1 MSPKSSDGE
10 NSFRICVKSEPIF
23 SGWNNRPCLEP
34 WKKCEFAA
42 LIFGQRGFRFDRQIM
57 NARQLCFEV
66 GSLVMGLL
74 FLIFPKP
81 IWAGFCRFCKFT
93 WSGDEEDA
101 FYKIRRD
108 AWKKTYGITPDS
120 LDESKVPKIFNLI
133 GVVFLILAVVFV
145 VLSIVFRN
153 SK

>member
-1 MSPKSSDGE
+1 MTYFK
-10 NSFRICVKSEPIF
+10 
-23 SGWNNRPCLEP
+23 PCLGLGRN
-34 WKKCEFAA
+34 CEFAG
-42 LIFGQRGFRFDRQIM
+42 LIFGKRGFRFGARIM
-57 NARQLCFEV
+57 NTRQLCFEV
-66 GSLVMGLL
+66 GSLIMGLL

-81 IWAGFCRFCKFT
+81 IWVGFCRFCKFT

-120 LDESKVPKIFNLI
+120 LDESKAPKIFRLI
-133 GVVFLILAVVFV
+133 GVGFLILAVVFV
-145 VLSIVFRN
+145 ALSITFRN